1 MKSNNGEKNFTY
13 RLKDI
18 KERAY
23 NCNESGLFYHALPTL
38 SLSNRG
44 RALEIKTANL
54 YGSLKKAISNW
65 GNWKGHN
72 VLRMWKLINCLWLEN
87 LYKKKVLD
95 IDCLNGVVING
106 I

>member
-1 MKSNNGEKNFTY
+1 MKFNNGKKNFTY

-18 KERAY
+18 KERTY

-54 YGSLKKAISNW
+54 YGSLKKPLVI
-65 GNWKGHN
+65 GELKRTQCFKN
-72 VLRMWKLINCLWLEN
+72 VKIDKLPMT
-87 LYKKKVLD
+87 
-95 IDCLNGVVING
+95 
-106 I
+106 